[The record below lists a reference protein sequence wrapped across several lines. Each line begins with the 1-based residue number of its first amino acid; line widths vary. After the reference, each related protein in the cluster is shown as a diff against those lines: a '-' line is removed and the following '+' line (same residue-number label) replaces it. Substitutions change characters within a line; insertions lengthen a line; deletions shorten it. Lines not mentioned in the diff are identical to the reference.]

1 LGSKNFFS
9 LEYAKG
15 LCIFAFKVEGVCGY
29 NDVLVKC
36 PRGMRG
42 VTTQA
47 KPPVLSSSSLLL
59 VWEARIMQRRGAK
72 EASSID
78 FQSLTK
84 VTHTWR

>member
-1 LGSKNFFS
+1 
-9 LEYAKG
+9 
-15 LCIFAFKVEGVCGY
+15 V
-29 NDVLVKC
+29 VLVKC

-42 VTTQA
+42 VTAQA